1 MNPFPPLHT
10 PRLQLRELV
19 AQDAQGLELEVLGL
33 LGLLAREWSD
43 IKKQGI

>member
-19 AQDAQGLELEVLGL
+19 TRDAQGLELEVLGL
-33 LGLLAREWSD
+33 LAREWSD
-43 IKKQGI
+43 MKKQGI

>member
-1 MNPFPPLHT
+1 MNPFPTLHT

-19 AQDAQGLELEVLGL
+19 TQNAQRLELEV

-43 IKKQGI
+43 MKKQGI